1 VPYKRSKVIRDA
13 QARNSS
19 SCPPPCGKI
28 RFLTRAAARKAARRI
43 QGETGGKLRAYSG
56 DEARYQSCKGF
67 FHLASYDNPGR
78 RAFYREA
85 RALAAEQGF
94 PEGWTA
100 GITQEGRRWRYTVY
114 VAGEEPMPS
123 VYTYAS
129 AEIAQREAIADILSE
144 SRAG

>member
-1 VPYKRSKVIRDA
+1 VPYKRSKAVRDA
-13 QARNSS
+13 QASS
-19 SCPPPCGKI
+19 FASCPQPCGKI
-28 RFLTRAAARKAARRI
+28 RFLTRAAARKKAHQI
-43 QGETGGKLRAYSG
+43 QGETGGRLRVYSG
-56 DEARYQSCKGF
+56 NGAQHQSCQGF
-67 FHLASYDNPGR
+67 FHLASYDEPGR

-114 VAGEEPMPS
+114 ITGEEPMPS

-129 AEIAQREAIADILSE
+129 AEIAQREAIADILGE